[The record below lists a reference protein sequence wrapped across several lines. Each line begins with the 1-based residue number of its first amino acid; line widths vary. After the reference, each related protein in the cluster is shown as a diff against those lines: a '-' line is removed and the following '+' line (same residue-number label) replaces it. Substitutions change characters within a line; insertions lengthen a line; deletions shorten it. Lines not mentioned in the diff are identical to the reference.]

1 MNNPGDMRKGVFDIV
16 IVIVIGFSITFLISC
31 CSHDDD
37 NPVLLKIALSK
48 ATPVESYANYYN
60 WIKSLDSTAVCMD
73 MYDMPLDS
81 AIEKLRSCSG
91 LILTGGTDINP
102 AWYEDPGDTL
112 KCTTIDDHRDT
123 LEIMLLDSAIAW
135 GIPVL
140 GICRGHQMLNVALG
154 GSLIKDIPTEY
165 DTTVTHRCQD
175 FSTCFHPVT
184 VVEGSLLNDISGVT
198 AGTVNSAHHQGI
210 KVLSPRLKI
219 VAYAPDSL
227 PEAVQ
232 LADPSGMPFILGV
245 QWHPERLG
253 NENPLSGKI
262 GERFLQECRRF
273 ER

>member
-1 MNNPGDMRKGVFDIV
+1 MRKFVIDIV
-16 IVIVIGFSITFLISC
+16 TVFVTCFCIAVFLAG
-31 CSHDDD
+31 CSHEVE
-37 NPVLLKIALSK
+37 NPITVNIALSK
-48 ATPVESYANYYN
+48 GSPVESYANYYN
-60 WIKSLDSTAVCMD
+60 FIKSLDSTVVCQD

-81 AIEKLRSCSG
+81 AIKKFRDCSG

-102 AWYEDPGDTL
+102 ALYEDPGDTL

-123 LEIMLLDSAIAW
+123 LEVMLLDSAIAW

-154 GSLIKDIPTEY
+154 GSLIKDIPTEF
-165 DTTVTHRCQD
+165 DTTVIHRCQD

-184 VVEGSLLNDISGVT
+184 VIAGSMLNEISGVT
-198 AGTVNSAHHQGI
+198 SGTVNSAHHQGI
-210 KVLSPRLKI
+210 KVLSPKLKI

-227 PEAVQ
+227 PEAVEW
-232 LADPSGMPFILGV
+232 ADPAGKPFILGV

-253 NENPLSGKI
+253 NDNPLSGKI

-273 ER
+273 AGR